1 MKIAV
6 FGLGYVGMVTAA
18 CLADKGHSILGVETD
33 PEKLDR
39 LNRDQSPVVEDGLN
53 ELVRRGTRNGRIR
66 IYDRGDRAIRESD
79 MAMICVGTPG
89 RSDGGLDTSFVHKV
103 TEEIGSALKHVP
115 DRYSIVI
122 RSTLLPGTTVRQII
136 PVLQNASGKR
146 VDSDFDICVYPEFM
160 REGSSIDDFN
170 HPPLVVMGVRR
181 PDAAL
186 PVLGLCKSGDS
197 PCFVTSVET
206 AEMIKCACNS
216 FHALKIAFANEIGS
230 LCKSTGIDGRE
241 VMEIL
246 CADRKLNVS
255 PAYLKPAFAFG
266 GSCLP
271 KDLRALELLAGSSG
285 CDAPLLRSILGSN
298 TRHMER
304 TVRAIWGT
312 GCRSVG
318 LLGLS
323 FKTGSDDVRES
334 PMLALAKELLGKGLA
349 VRIHDADVRLEN
361 LLGSNRNFLDDRLPD
376 ISRHM
381 VASAAE
387 LVRSSDLIALGK
399 LPGADLEELRNNLRD
414 DQFVV
419 DLIGID
425 DPRIRGFR
433 NYIGLCW

>member
-1 MKIAV
+1 
-6 FGLGYVGMVTAA
+6 MVTAA

-39 LNRDQSPVVEDGLN
+39 LNRGRSPVVEDGLN
-53 ELVRRGTRNGRIR
+53 ELVRGGIQNGRIR
-66 IYDRGDRAIRESD
+66 VYDRGDRAVRESD

-89 RSDGGLDTSFVHKV
+89 RADGGLDTGFVKKV
-103 TEEIGSALKHVP
+103 AEEIGSALKHLP
-115 DRYSIVI
+115 GRYSVVI

-136 PVLQNASGKR
+136 PALQGASGKR
-146 VDSDFDICVYPEFM
+146 VDRDFDVCVYPEFM
-160 REGSSIDDFN
+160 REGNSIDDFN
-170 HPPLVVMGVRR
+170 NPPLVVMGVRR
-181 PDAAL
+181 PEAAL
-186 PVLGLCKSGDS
+186 PVLELCKPGDS

-255 PAYLKPAFAFG
+255 PAYLNPAFAFG

-271 KDLRALELLAGSSG
+271 KDLRALELLAGLSG
-285 CDAPLLRSILGSN
+285 CDAPLLGSILGSN

-304 TVRAIWGT
+304 TVRTISDT

-323 FKTGSDDVRES
+323 FKTGSDDLRES
-334 PMLALAKELLGKGLA
+334 PMLALAKGLLDKGLT
-349 VRIHDADVRLEN
+349 VRIHDADVRPES
-361 LLGSNRNFLDDRLPD
+361 LLGSNRKFLAERLPD
-376 ISRHM
+376 ISRRL
-381 VASAAE
+381 VASLAE
-387 LVRSSDLIALGK
+387 LLRSSDLIVLGK
-399 LPGADLEELRNNLRD
+399 LPDGTPEELRDNLRD

-419 DLIGID
+419 DLVGID